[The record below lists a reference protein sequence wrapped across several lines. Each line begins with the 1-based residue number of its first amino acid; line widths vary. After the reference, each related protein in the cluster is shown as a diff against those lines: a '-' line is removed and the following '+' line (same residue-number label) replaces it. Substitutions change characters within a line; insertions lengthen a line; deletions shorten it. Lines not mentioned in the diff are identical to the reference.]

1 MPEQRI
7 NAVLRQQAALGLG
20 HQGQGVLLTS
30 DIIMAVQ
37 DRNYVSFLYSYPNLI
52 PLPAREVRRVAAAV
66 EPYVFEW
73 IYGAWWNRIIP
84 VTRKLPCAARS
95 RATSRR

>member
-20 HQGQGVLLTS
+20 HRGQGVLLT
-30 DIIMAVQ
+30 D
-37 DRNYVSFLYSYPNLI
+37 SFLYSYPNLI

-66 EPYVFEW
+66 ERYIKAIAE
-73 IYGAWWNRIIP
+73 
-84 VTRKLPCAARS
+84 
-95 RATSRR
+95 